1 MWRASVIFAILLLA
15 TLAEAFVP
23 PAVKRGGVKGMVRKP
38 IAPLEAAPK
47 KNGGSAKKK
56 VKKVKKKKAVKKKK
70 SVKKNSVKKKA
81 AKKKTTTKAKNTKT
95 AAAPKAVAEAPPV
108 VETRVAD
115 PAPPEIPAPPVAA
128 GIRVR
133 TASEI
138 PLHEIGAPPTS
149 HKPRQGID
157 SSLVGDL
164 TGGRPGAIIE
174 TEEQLERKQI
184 IFDELAQG
192 LREYKDGA
200 IMKDYGTLQEDIEAE
215 YDIDDPDLVDA
226 STLGTWTIRDL
237 QSKFPYEWDP
247 EAGDEDPNRME
258 LQQPGVQYKD
268 GVEVDEDGVEIG
280 YDPMFGPSA
289 VQDER
294 TILGAM
300 ESYMINEKTKDAKMI
315 PPQFAKGDLE
325 LDLNQEV
332 VKFRKSLDII
342 ETYTDDFLPPTVQ
355 VPRHLAKWH
364 GYPEP
369 MSFPHKNYTN
379 NFFLEDTPNPTDWA
393 KLTPYQARR
402 KAVELARAQNAE
414 WLPNGKSQAWH
425 NSQREPY
432 DRAGTLV
439 GSLRKAEVM
448 DETLVKAIQP
458 ALDVL
463 GSVVDLLS
471 IEDGTVFRFYYYG
484 LMKNRHGM
492 AAWSETL
499 IRDCGVEVT
508 GIRFETGF
516 RRRDQAYEGG
526 DCWYP
531 PST

>member
-1 MWRASVIFAILLLA
+1 MWRPSVIFATILLA
-15 TLAEAFVP
+15 TVAEAFVP
-23 PAVKRGGVKGMVRKP
+23 PAFKGRGVKGVLRTP
-38 IAPLEAAPK
+38 VSLAAEPK
-47 KNGGSAKKK
+47 KGKKIK
-56 VKKVKKKKAVKKKK
+56 IKKKKTVKKTLKK
-70 SVKKNSVKKKA
+70 TTVKT
-81 AKKKTTTKAKNTKT
+81 KTTTKAKTNTVVET
-95 AAAPKAVAEAPPV
+95 PIAVAETAATLV
-108 VETRVAD
+108 AETRVAD
-115 PAPPEIPAPPVAA
+115 PAPAVVPAPPVVA
-128 GIRVR
+128 GIRR
-133 TASEI
+133 RAASDT
-138 PLHEIGAPPTS
+138 PLHEIGTPPTS

-157 SSLVGDL
+157 ASMLGDL

-174 TEEQLERKQI
+174 TEEQLDRKQE
-184 IFDELAQG
+184 IFEELSQG
-192 LREYKDGA
+192 ARDYKESGVV
-200 IMKDYGTLQEDIEAE
+200 MQDYGTLIEELEAE
-215 YDIDDPDLVDA
+215 FDIDDPNAIDA
-226 STLGTWTIRDL
+226 ATLGVWSIRDL

-247 EAGDEDPNRME
+247 EAGDDDPNTVE
-258 LQQPGVQYKD
+258 LQQPGIRYKD
-268 GVEVDEDGVEIG
+268 GVDVDEEGVEIG

-300 ESYMINEKTKDAKMI
+300 ESFMINDKTKNEKMI
-315 PPQFAKGDLE
+315 PPQFAEGDLE
-325 LDLNQEV
+325 LEFNQEV

-342 ETYTDDFLPPTVQ
+342 ETYTDEFLPSTMP

-369 MSFPHKNYTN
+369 MSYPHKNRTN
-379 NFFLEDTPNPTDWA
+379 NLFLEDTPNPTDWS
-393 KLTPYQARR
+393 KLDPYQARR

-439 GSLRKAEVM
+439 GSLRKAEAI

-458 ALDVL
+458 ATDIL

-471 IEDGTVFRFYYYG
+471 IEGGTVFRFYYYG

-492 AAWSETL
+492 AAWTETL

-508 GIRFETGF
+508 GVRFETGF
-516 RRRDQAYEGG
+516 RRRDQPYEGG